1 MRPSPV
7 DDAEPGMSEAVADA
21 WAAVILSIHDRLEAE
36 RKAATA
42 EPASADFGDPDEA
55 CTA

>member
-1 MRPSPV
+1 
-7 DDAEPGMSEAVADA
+7 MSEAVADA

-42 EPASADFGDPDEA
+42 EPDAGEVGDSDDA
-55 CTA
+55 CDA

>member
-1 MRPSPV
+1 MRASPV

-21 WAAVILSIHDRLEAE
+21 WAAVFLSIHDRFESE

-42 EPASADFGDPDEA
+42 EPAIAEVGDPDDA
-55 CTA
+55 CDA

>member
-1 MRPSPV
+1 MRASPV

-42 EPASADFGDPDEA
+42 EPDTAVVGDPDEA
-55 CTA
+55 CSA

>member
-1 MRPSPV
+1 MRASPV

-42 EPASADFGDPDEA
+42 EPDAGEVGDSDDA
-55 CTA
+55 CDA